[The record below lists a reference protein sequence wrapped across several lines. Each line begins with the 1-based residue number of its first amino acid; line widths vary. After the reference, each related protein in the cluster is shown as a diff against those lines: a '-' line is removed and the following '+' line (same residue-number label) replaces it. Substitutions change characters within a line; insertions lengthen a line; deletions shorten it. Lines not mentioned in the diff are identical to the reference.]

1 MKVIGLTGRIGSGK
15 STVSKYLEELGAVVI
30 DADKVTHEVLSPGH
44 EIGHSVIAEFGQEI
58 LDPGGEI
65 DRKKLG
71 EIVFN
76 NPEALERLTQLMHP
90 PMYEIVK
97 NRIDEQRHRGTGIV
111 ILEVIA
117 LIEANWTTLTD
128 EIWVTVVTEETVIER
143 IKEQRGMS
151 EEQILSRIRSQM
163 PLEEWIRHAD
173 VVIDN
178 NGDFNEL
185 KTKLDE
191 QWARLTG
198 DKNYQ
203 DKRTIP

>member
-15 STVSKYLEELGAVVI
+15 STVSKYLGELGAVVI

-44 EIGHSVIAEFGQEI
+44 EIGRNVIAEFGQGI
-58 LDPGGEI
+58 LTPDGEI

-76 NPEALERLTQLMHP
+76 NPEALERLTEIMHP

-97 NRIDEQRHRGTGIV
+97 NRIEEHRRRGIKVV

-117 LIEANWTTLTD
+117 LIEANWTPLTD
-128 EIWVTVVTEETVIER
+128 EIWVTIASEDTVIKR

-151 EEQILSRIRSQM
+151 EEQILSRIRSQ
-163 PLEEWIRHAD
+163 LTTEEWIKHAD
-173 VVIDN
+173 IVIEN

-191 QWARLTG
+191 QWARITG
-198 DKNYQ
+198 DEK
-203 DKRTIP
+203 

>member
-15 STVSKYLEELGAVVI
+15 STISKYLEELGAVVI
-30 DADKVTHEVLSPGH
+30 DADKVAHKVLSPDH
-44 EIGHSVIAEFGQEI
+44 EIGRNVIAEFGQGI
-58 LDPGGEI
+58 LNTAGEI

-76 NPEALERLTQLMHP
+76 NPEVLERLTEIMHP
-90 PMYEIVK
+90 PMYEMVK
-97 NRIDEQRHRGTGIV
+97 NRIEEQRRQGIKVV

-128 EIWVTVVTEETVIER
+128 EIWVTVASEETVIKR
-143 IKEQRGMS
+143 IQKQRGMS
-151 EEQILSRIRSQM
+151 EEQILSRIRSQ
-163 PLEEWIRHAD
+163 LTTEEWIEHAD
-173 VVIDN
+173 IIIEN

-198 DKNYQ
+198 NEK
-203 DKRTIP
+203 

>member
-15 STVSKYLEELGAVVI
+15 STVSKYLEELGAVII
-30 DADKVTHEVLSPGH
+30 DADKVTHEVLSPKH
-44 EIGHSVIAEFGQEI
+44 EIGRNVIAEFGQRI
-58 LDPGGEI
+58 LNPNGKI
-65 DRKKLG
+65 NRKKLG

-76 NPEALERLTQLMHP
+76 NPEALERLTEIMHP
-90 PMYEIVK
+90 PMYELVK
-97 NRIDEQRHRGTGIV
+97 KRIEEQRRQGIKVV

-128 EIWVTVVTEETVIER
+128 EIWVTIASEETVIKR
-143 IKEQRGMS
+143 IKEQRGMT
-151 EEQILSRIRSQM
+151 EEQILSRIRSQL
-163 PLEEWIRHAD
+163 PIEEWIKHAD

-191 QWARLTG
+191 QWARLI
-198 DKNYQ
+198 KE
-203 DKRTIP
+203 

>member
-44 EIGHSVIAEFGQEI
+44 EIGHNVIAEFGQDI
-58 LDPGGEI
+58 LNTAGEI

-71 EIVFN
+71 ETVFN
-76 NPEALERLTQLMHP
+76 NPEALERLTEIMHP
-90 PMYEIVK
+90 AMYEIVK
-97 NRIDEQRHRGTGIV
+97 NRIEEQRQRGIKVV

-128 EIWVTVVTEETVIER
+128 EIWVTVASEETVIKR
-143 IKEQRGMS
+143 IQKQRDMS
-151 EEQILSRIRSQM
+151 EEQILSRIRSQ
-163 PLEEWIRHAD
+163 LNTEEWIKHAD

-198 DKNYQ
+198 NEK
-203 DKRTIP
+203 

>member
-15 STVSKYLEELGAVVI
+15 STVSKYLGELGAVVI
-30 DADKVTHEVLSPGH
+30 DADKVTHKVLSPGH
-44 EIGHSVIAEFGQEI
+44 EIGRNVIAEFGKGI
-58 LDPGGEI
+58 LIPDGEI

-71 EIVFN
+71 DIVFN
-76 NPEALERLTQLMHP
+76 NPEALERLTEIMHP

-97 NRIDEQRHRGTGIV
+97 NRIEEHRRRGTIVV

-117 LIEANWTTLTD
+117 LIEANWTPLTD
-128 EIWVTVVTEETVIER
+128 EIWVTIASEDTVIKR

-151 EEQILSRIRSQM
+151 EEQILSRIRSQ
-163 PLEEWIRHAD
+163 LTTEEWIKHAD
-173 VVIDN
+173 IVIEN

-191 QWARLTG
+191 QWARLTR
-198 DKNYQ
+198 DEK
-203 DKRTIP
+203 

>member
-15 STVSKYLEELGAVVI
+15 STVSKYLEKLGAVVI
-30 DADKVTHEVLSPGH
+30 DADKVTHEVLSPKH
-44 EIGHSVIAEFGQEI
+44 EIGRSVIAEFGQRI
-58 LDPGGEI
+58 LNPDDEI

-76 NPEALERLTQLMHP
+76 NPEALERLTEIMHP
-90 PMYEIVK
+90 PMYEIVRK
-97 NRIDEQRHRGTGIV
+97 RIEEQHRQGIKVV

-128 EIWVTVVTEETVIER
+128 EIWITIASEETVIKR

-151 EEQILSRIRSQM
+151 EEQILSRIRSQL
-163 PLEEWIRHAD
+163 PIEEWIKHAD

-178 NGDFNEL
+178 NGDFNKL
-185 KTKLDE
+185 KAKLDE
-191 QWARLTG
+191 QWARLI
-198 DKNYQ
+198 KE
-203 DKRTIP
+203 

>member
-15 STVSKYLEELGAVVI
+15 STVSKYLGELGAVVI

-44 EIGHSVIAEFGQEI
+44 EIGRNVIAEFGQGI
-58 LDPGGEI
+58 LTPDGEI

-76 NPEALERLTQLMHP
+76 NPEALERLTEITHP

-97 NRIDEQRHRGTGIV
+97 NRIEEHRRRGRKVV

-117 LIEANWTTLTD
+117 LIEANWTPLTD
-128 EIWVTVVTEETVIER
+128 EIWVTVASDDIVIKR

-151 EEQILSRIRSQM
+151 EEQILSRIRSQ
-163 PLEEWIRHAD
+163 LTTEEWIKHAD
-173 VVIDN
+173 IVIEN

-191 QWARLTG
+191 QWARITG
-198 DKNYQ
+198 DEK
-203 DKRTIP
+203 